1 MKALV
6 LSADVLERG
15 LAREIR
21 GVDPYREQANPIP
34 LRWHVAERADGKP
47 VESGSAEARPARDFT
62 VKVEPRRLKP
72 GRDYHYWFEL
82 ADGVRS
88 PAGRF
93 RTLPEGKTADA
104 VMAVVSC
111 QLYPGGFFT
120 AYDSIAALE
129 RIDAV
134 VVATAASNASS

>member
-1 MKALV
+1 M
-6 LSADVLERG
+6 
-15 LAREIR
+15 
-21 GVDPYREQANPIP
+21 
-34 LRWHVAERADGKP
+34 
-47 VESGSAEARPARDFT
+47 ESGSAEARPARDFT

-88 PAGRF
+88 PTGRF

-134 VVATAASNASS
+134 VHLGDYIYEYGADGYGAEIGQTIGRTAQPLSLIHI